1 MTWTQKVTLD
11 QIKEYIAQSDV
22 TALLNLFDDLQGA
35 DIAEIVSLLDE
46 NERTSV
52 FLELSP
58 DDSARVFEH
67 LDYRLQTQLLM
78 SLGPERA
85 KEILGDMF
93 SDDLADLVGELNPE
107 QADEVLALMEDAD
120 AEEIRDLLSYPET
133 SAGGIMSTELVKL
146 DHRKT
151 VDDAI
156 KLIRSG
162 AENLESVYYVYVT
175 KEGKLAGVVTLR
187 QLIVASPVTKLGD
200 IMEDNVVSVRASVDQ
215 EEVARLLSKYDFIAM
230 PVVDEH
236 NRLLGMVTIDDVL
249 DVLSEEA
256 TEDISKFGGSQP
268 LDEPYLTASVFS
280 MFKKRIGWLLILF
293 VAQAFTSSI
302 MKSYEVVLDSV
313 VALAFFIPLLIDTG
327 GNAGSQAATLVIRGM
342 AVGEVSIKHA
352 SKVFF
357 KEMRVGL
364 LLGVVMGAITYA
376 RALMMGESA
385 ALALTVTVTVMSII
399 LMAVLMGSILPMILK
414 KLKLDPAVVS
424 GPFITTFV
432 DTLGLLIYF
441 VLAAR
446 MLGISM

>member
-1 MTWTQKVTLD
+1 MTWTQKVTLE
-11 QIKEYIAQSDV
+11 QIREYIAQED
-22 TALLNLFDDLQGA
+22 TAALIGLFDDLQGA

-46 NERTSV
+46 EERTAV
-52 FLELSP
+52 FRELSP

-120 AEEIRDLLSYPET
+120 AEEIRDLLSYPDT
-133 SAGGIMSTELVKL
+133 SAGGIMTTELVKL

-175 KEGKLAGVVTLR
+175 ADGKLAGVVTLR
-187 QLIVASPVTKLGD
+187 QLIIASPTTKLRE
-200 IMEDNVVSVRASVDQ
+200 IMEDNVVSVRADVDQ

-230 PVVDEH
+230 PVVDDH

-268 LDEPYLTASVFS
+268 LDEPYLTASVYS
-280 MFKKRIGWLLILF
+280 MFKKRIGWLLVLF
-293 VAQAFTSSI
+293 VAQAFTSAI
-302 MKSYEVVLDSV
+302 MKSYEIVLDSV

-342 AVGEVSIKHA
+342 AVGEVSLKHA
-352 SKVFF
+352 AKVFF

-364 LLGVVMGAITYA
+364 LLGAVMGAVTYA

-385 ALALTVTVTVMSII
+385 ALALTVTITVISII
-399 LMAVLMGSILPMILK
+399 MMAVLMGSILPMILK
-414 KLKLDPAVVS
+414 RLKLDPAVVS

-441 VLAAR
+441 LVAAR
-446 MLGISM
+446 MLRISL